1 MALHEASLVLPLSG
15 RAAVLLN
22 LSDPGQLP
30 GNKRLAVA
38 STRPEPAA
46 PHLHTYRER
55 LELVRAGSRPN
66 ACSIGKHRT
75 FLRGKEHRLVTVFVG
90 KVAGSTHGVY

>member
-38 STRPEPAA
+38 SARSEPRRLTCTR
-46 PHLHTYRER
+46 TGN
-55 LELVRAGSRPN
+55 VWN
-66 ACSIGKHRT
+66 
-75 FLRGKEHRLVTVFVG
+75 
-90 KVAGSTHGVY
+90 

>member
-22 LSDPGQLP
+22 LSDPGQLL

-38 STRPEPAA
+38 PVRSTPRRR
-46 PHLHTYRER
+46 LRGER
-55 LELVRAGSRPN
+55 LSALLRTPARPPN
-66 ACSIGKHRT
+66 RKGRCHIKQIKAN
-75 FLRGKEHRLVTVFVG
+75 LPVG
-90 KVAGSTHGVY
+90 PSCLSH

>member
-22 LSDPGQLP
+22 LSDRGQLL

-38 STRPEPAA
+38 PVRSKPRRRLRGEHLSTSLRNPRAA
-46 PHLHTYRER
+46 PKSER
-55 LELVRAGSRPN
+55 ALSHQANKGQF
-66 ACSIGKHRT
+66 A
-75 FLRGKEHRLVTVFVG
+75 RGPLLPKSL
-90 KVAGSTHGVY
+90 KVHNQAFS

>member
-22 LSDPGQLP
+22 LSDPGQLL

-38 STRPEPAA
+38 PVRSKPRAASGVSACRPCCGTPA
-46 PHLHTYRER
+46 
-55 LELVRAGSRPN
+55 RPQ
-66 ACSIGKHRT
+66 IGK
-75 FLRGKEHRLVTVFVG
+75 GVVTSS
-90 KVAGSTHGVY
+90 K